1 MTASKKFARTND
13 ENLLNNKKNIA
24 VQSILVA
31 VTVILSVLSSIYL
44 VRGSLA
50 QARKT
55 FSENAFRAS
64 ANVYSALPLSL
75 KDGNTAD
82 AFDAKMSISDETY
95 SGIVS
100 QDSVIDV
107 KTSDKKGKVKSTVAF
122 VYDDR
127 LKLDD
132 LFIKDEKVD
141 IPTGYYPI
149 YVAGYEWSDIVTGD
163 MLKLILPSST
173 GEVLFNVIVAGKF
186 DYSRLIGTIVSGRVY
201 YDAYRSFI
209 GIVGV
214 DLKTLYPNSD
224 KYIYAFTK
232 QLMKDVVSDTSY
244 GVKGGTSPMVLQS
257 MQASSQISDFS
268 STDGF
273 IYKEY
278 TCFIIFTLVMVAV
291 LFIGNKYRVFHYIIY
306 GVLSA
311 ITMVIY
317 YIVSVKTAATSFIEK
332 PLAEWFTIFFVI
344 QIIVPLLIAVIIQFL
359 SMLKQKRTKEV
370 QCDNIKKYL

>member
-370 QCDNIKKYL
+370 KCDNIKKYL

>member
-122 VYDDR
+122 V
-127 LKLDD
+127 L
-132 LFIKDEKVD
+132 
-141 IPTGYYPI
+141 
-149 YVAGYEWSDIVTGD
+149 S
-163 MLKLILPSST
+163 LIH
-173 GEVLFNVIVAGKF
+173 I
-186 DYSRLIGTIVSGRVY
+186 
-201 YDAYRSFI
+201 
-209 GIVGV
+209 
-214 DLKTLYPNSD
+214 
-224 KYIYAFTK
+224 
-232 QLMKDVVSDTSY
+232 
-244 GVKGGTSPMVLQS
+244 
-257 MQASSQISDFS
+257 
-268 STDGF
+268 
-273 IYKEY
+273 
-278 TCFIIFTLVMVAV
+278 
-291 LFIGNKYRVFHYIIY
+291 
-306 GVLSA
+306 
-311 ITMVIY
+311 
-317 YIVSVKTAATSFIEK
+317 
-332 PLAEWFTIFFVI
+332 
-344 QIIVPLLIAVIIQFL
+344 
-359 SMLKQKRTKEV
+359 
-370 QCDNIKKYL
+370 

>member
-257 MQASSQISDFS
+257 MQASAQISDFS

>member
-31 VTVILSVLSSIYL
+31 LTVILSVLSSIYL

-257 MQASSQISDFS
+257 MQASAQISDFS

-278 TCFIIFTLVMVAV
+278 MCFIIFTLVMVAV
-291 LFIGNKYRVFHYIIY
+291 FFIGNKYRVFHYIIY